1 MDYILAGVVIFSVGT
16 GAASIKRYMEI
27 NTEKIIANQK
37 QLESNLIEDNQKLKE
52 QVKEQTEELLIMMR
66 YVKIH
71 KSMDHYK
78 DFREHM
84 KTAMFLN
91 HNSFDD
97 N

>member
-16 GAASIKRYMEI
+16 GVASIKRYIERY
-27 NTEKIIANQK
+27 TEKVITNQK
-37 QLESNLIEDNQKLKE
+37 QLESNLIEDNQKLKD

-71 KSMDHYK
+71 KSMDHYR

-91 HNSFDD
+91 HDDFDD